1 MQSEPSA
8 PCAPPRRTVSGL
20 GVCDALRLELQ
31 AVQLP
36 WLADELDAQ
45 RGPLEEQL
53 SRATDGEERERCRYQ
68 LRLLGLLRAQLPAAG
83 HAAPF
88 VIAGPAALTARIAR
102 GALRNA
108 AAALSELATRPL
120 DAGPPERLRVTAA
133 AACAWGTTVLDCQAV
148 EAYDAD
154 PDAEPHDP
162 W

>member
-36 WLADELDAQ
+36 GLVDELDAH

-53 SRATDGEERERCRYQ
+53 ARAAESDERDRCRYQ

-83 HAAPF
+83 HATAF
-88 VIAGPAALTARIAR
+88 VVAGPAALTARIAR
-102 GALRNA
+102 GALRDA
-108 AAALSELATRPL
+108 AAALSELAAQPTHASPSQ
-120 DAGPPERLRVTAA
+120 RLRDAA
-133 AACAWGTTVLDCQAV
+133 AAASAWATTVLDCQAV

-154 PDAEPHDP
+154 PEAEPHDP